1 MTDMRCT
8 AGAMGAAAAESSGA
22 SVPGGVRAGLWV
34 AIRVD
39 ASTAIGSG
47 HVMRCLTLAGRL
59 RAGGAEV
66 SFIMRELPGNLVALA
81 RAQGYTVYTMPA
93 REHTGPLVGYEEWL
107 TVPVEADAREVLELV
122 RAQLGT
128 VDRIVTDS
136 YALDYRWEQVL
147 RSVTG
152 EIMVIDDLAN
162 RRHDCDILLD
172 QNFYL
177 DKDTRYA
184 ALVPAGCELLLGPEH
199 ALLREEFYTA
209 REHRR
214 ERDGQLRHVLVFYGG
229 SDLTDETTKAIHALV
244 ALREGR
250 DAQGAAGTTA
260 DVGGAAELP
269 RHQPYDF
276 TVTVVVGLSN
286 ARREA
291 VRELCAR
298 YDYITYLCQVDN
310 MAELMTECDLML
322 GAGGTTTWERLFLG
336 VPAIVTAIAEN
347 QLRGCEDCA
356 AAGLIDYLG
365 RAETVTPATIATHI
379 RERYRSKHLAGNC
392 EKSTSKSI

>member
-1 MTDMRCT
+1 MTDMRCA

-22 SVPGGVRAGLWV
+22 SVPGGVRAGLRV

-47 HVMRCLTLAGRL
+47 HVMRSLTLAGRL

-66 SFIMRELPGNLVALA
+66 SFIMRELPGNLIALA

-107 TVPVEADAREVLELV
+107 TVPVETDAREMLELV
-122 RAQLGT
+122 RARLGT

-147 RSVTG
+147 RPVTG

-214 ERDGQLRHVLVFYGG
+214 ERNGELRHILVFYGG

-244 ALREGR
+244 ALH
-250 DAQGAAGTTA
+250 D
-260 DVGGAAELP
+260 DI
-269 RHQPYDF
+269 DF

-336 VPAIVTAIAEN
+336 VPAIVTAIADN

-365 RAETVTPATIATHI
+365 RAESVTSATIAERI
-379 RERYRSKHLAGNC
+379 RERYRW
-392 EKSTSKSI
+392 